1 MKKNLILLIFMLVFS
16 ALATSELNAQ
26 TDGFFANVS
35 GQRENTGLMSGIS
48 SNGVGQFLNDGEG
61 LSFNDFTGKDDAPVG
76 NGMFLMATS
85 GLFYLITKRRKD
97 SK

>member
-1 MKKNLILLIFMLVFS
+1 MIFMLVFS

-35 GQRENTGLMSGIS
+35 GPREESPNGLTFG
-48 SNGVGQFLNDGEG
+48 NFYGFNNEEG
-61 LSFNDFTGKDDAPVG
+61 LTFDGFTGNAPVG

-85 GLFYLITKRRKD
+85 GLFYLITKRRKEN
-97 SK
+97 K

>member
-1 MKKNLILLIFMLVFS
+1 MLVFS

-26 TDGFFANVS
+26 TDGFFANAT
-35 GQRENTGLMSGIS
+35 GQRELMSGIS
-48 SNGVGQFLNDGEG
+48 SNGVGQFLNDEEG
-61 LSFNDFTGKDDAPVG
+61 LSFNDFNGNAPVG

>member
-1 MKKNLILLIFMLVFS
+1 MKKNLILLTFMLVFS

-35 GQRENTGLMSGIS
+35 GPREESPNGLTFG
-48 SNGVGQFLNDGEG
+48 NFYGFNNEEG
-61 LSFNDFTGKDDAPVG
+61 LTFDGFTGNAPVG

-85 GLFYLITKRRKD
+85 GLFYLITKRRKEN
-97 SK
+97 K